1 LSGRKPQA
9 ALRCCNRDRIPAT
22 KGFAMRKMHA
32 TLLLLGALALPGAG
46 GVAQSQ
52 TTRAADLLA
61 TYTRQAGGTA
71 SAERGQAFFT
81 RKFGRDFDSC
91 AACHGAVPVRA
102 GKDLVSEKAI
112 TALAPAVS
120 PQRFTDKAKVE
131 YRFAQNCKDVVGRDC
146 SAQEKAD
153 VMSWLL
159 SLKP

>member
-46 GVAQSQ
+46 GAAQSQ

>member
-71 SAERGQAFFT
+71 SAERGQAFFA